1 MVFIYLENYTSSSNN
16 QLSPASLYQI
26 DRSSQTLSEVFKDTT
41 VKDFENHFRNDM
53 EMLSVIDT
61 DGNTLNDDDD
71 YVVDGCKVQLKS
83 KSDGTMD
90 LDELSIKVPEEV
102 ADTAPP
108 ITGPDNPIYP
118 DNLETDSNKIGHD
131 SGVTDFIGST
141 ADKVS
146 VASDQLLM
154 IAGSSL
160 AALVLLIIVIAAI
173 KRKRR

>member
-1 MVFIYLENYTSSSNN
+1 VLNYAVNIDPYLDSSTDFSDGYIRTIDNETGLMVFIYLENYTSSSNN

-26 DRSSQTLSEVFKDTT
+26 DRASQTLSEVFKDTT
-41 VKDFENHFRNDM
+41 VKYFENHFRNDM

-61 DGNTLNDDDD
+61 DGNTLNDDD

-108 ITGPDNPIYP
+108 ITSPDNPIYP
-118 DNLETDSNKIGHD
+118 DNLETDSNKSAMIP
-131 SGVTDFIGST
+131 VLRI
-141 ADKVS
+141 
-146 VASDQLLM
+146 LL
-154 IAGSSL
+154 
-160 AALVLLIIVIAAI
+160 ALQPTRSA
-173 KRKRR
+173 